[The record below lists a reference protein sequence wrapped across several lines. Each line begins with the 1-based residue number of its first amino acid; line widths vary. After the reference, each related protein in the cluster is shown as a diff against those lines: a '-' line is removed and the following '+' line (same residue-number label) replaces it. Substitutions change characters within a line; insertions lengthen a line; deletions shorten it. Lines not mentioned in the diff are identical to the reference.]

1 MNDKDAPRNNS
12 EDNYDLTDF
21 LVTYYGED
29 MEPYESDSPGRWI
42 EAADDGDTE
51 AQCNIGFCYRRG
63 LGVKKDSCKAVEWYR
78 MAAEQ
83 GHARAQNNLG
93 YL

>member
-1 MNDKDAPRNNS
+1 MMNDKDAPRNNS

-42 EAADDGDTE
+42 EAADAGHPHAGGLLKDL
-51 AQCNIGFCYRRG
+51 RRE
-63 LGVKKDSCKAVEWYR
+63 DEDI
-78 MAAEQ
+78 
-83 GHARAQNNLG
+83 
-93 YL
+93 